1 MFSGNFA
8 VRYSMENLS
17 VFELM
22 KLNVLPKVTPLVSST
37 GMIRSVLLYLWS
49 MFLTT
54 GLDSLSINRVLVH
67 ASSVMLWNGRTV
79 CFWSRVLVQQYNLWL
94 PQNILCLRFL
104 RCYSPSTHPPTAN
117 HLEMM
122 TWQDSANHSLKT
134 THQQTKNKLSQG
146 HHK

>member
-79 CFWSRVLVQQYNLWL
+79 CF
-94 PQNILCLRFL
+94 
-104 RCYSPSTHPPTAN
+104 
-117 HLEMM
+117 
-122 TWQDSANHSLKT
+122 
-134 THQQTKNKLSQG
+134 
-146 HHK
+146 